1 MGTVHHLS
9 PLDDRPAPAR
19 TRSDDSWGDLELP
32 GWEDF
37 TAARERFFAGLR
49 SAAELYRD
57 GEVRADGAAAHGPPE
72 SPG

>member
-9 PLDDRPAPAR
+9 GLDDRPAPAR

-32 GWEDF
+32 DWDDF

-49 SAAELYRD
+49 SAAELHRD
-57 GEVRADGAAAHGPPE
+57 GEVRADGTREDAPPE